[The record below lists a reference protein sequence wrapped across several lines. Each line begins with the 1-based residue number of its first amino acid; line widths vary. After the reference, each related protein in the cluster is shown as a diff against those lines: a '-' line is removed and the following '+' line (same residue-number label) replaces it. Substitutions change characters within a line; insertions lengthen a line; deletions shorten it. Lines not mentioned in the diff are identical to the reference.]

1 MISDRLLKILK
12 VCFWLNIATFTGMI
26 ILNIVTIVSAV
37 SGEIYQPNI
46 FIGILIGIFELPV
59 FFLFGYSVYF
69 FYKYYKNSK
78 YGIYFL
84 FFHLLYANI
93 YFYKVIWKRKRELV
107 NSYESEQVLGN
118 KIFIETKE

>member
-59 FFLFGYSVYF
+59 FFFLVIPFIFSTNTTNTANLEYISCF
-69 FYKYYKNSK
+69 F
-78 YGIYFL
+78 IYFM
-84 FFHLLYANI
+84 
-93 YFYKVIWKRKRELV
+93 R
-107 NSYESEQVLGN
+107 
-118 KIFIETKE
+118 IFTSIR